1 MISWANKKNQT
12 PEKEARSPTG
22 KKPHMLSKPKP
33 GHTFQKK
40 SPQ

>member
-1 MISWANKKNQT
+1 M

-33 GHTFQKK
+33 AHNDGPHKAKFKQDEK
-40 SPQ
+40 SN